1 MAGLF
6 LIAIDAIRKLKLNI
20 KRCRI
25 HRAYNKKNGIDE
37 SLFRSLRRGSFYKR
51 QMKKIKTA
59 FWDSESPTPMINQEK
74 AKSFNKRKNSLSMIQ
89 EDIEREH

>member
-1 MAGLF
+1 
-6 LIAIDAIRKLKLNI
+6 
-20 KRCRI
+20 
-25 HRAYNKKNGIDE
+25 
-37 SLFRSLRRGSFYKR
+37 
-51 QMKKIKTA
+51 MKKIKTA